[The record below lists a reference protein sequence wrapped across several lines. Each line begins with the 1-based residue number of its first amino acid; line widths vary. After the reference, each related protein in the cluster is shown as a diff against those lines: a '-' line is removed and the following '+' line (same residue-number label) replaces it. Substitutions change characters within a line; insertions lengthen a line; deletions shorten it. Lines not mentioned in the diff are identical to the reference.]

1 MWFER
6 LQQLLVEMRQG
17 RVGARRCVWS
27 GRKSVRYFEDGDV
40 IVDIIDDD
48 GDKNDDEDYDDEN
61 GQLVRAKQRQNL
73 QKKVKRRIL
82 HLK

>member
-1 MWFER
+1 M
-6 LQQLLVEMRQG
+6 
-17 RVGARRCVWS
+17 WS
-27 GRKSVRYFEDGDV
+27 GGKACDISKMVML
-40 IVDIIDDD
+40 IVDNIDDD
-48 GDKNDDEDYDDEN
+48 GDKNDDEVYDDEN

>member
-1 MWFER
+1 MRFER

-17 RVGARRCVWS
+17 RVGTRRCVWS
-27 GRKSVRYFEDGDV
+27 GGKACDISKMAML
-40 IVDIIDDD
+40 IVDVIDDD
-48 GDKNDDEDYDDEN
+48 GDKNDDEVYDDEN